1 MPPTAAELQEIEEL
15 KAMIKGSPERPSSVP
30 IGTVSRFLMGED
42 NRKRADAARK
52 EKEERDALKA
62 EVAAIQAANQARIKA
77 AAEERRANEK
87 RVKAAEE
94 KRKTND
100 ALKIKQKEAAWKAKK
115 EKNQKEWEAAA
126 YKRVQVHMRACT
138 AHAAAALSLTHTH
151 THAPVH
157 WSLTSSLHLSRLRV
171 LAVQEENEAWKRM
184 AKAEAAQD
192 KLEREEGTRDR
203 KAVEAAFRA
212 EQERTLAY
220 KKSQVAKVKAET
232 AQSIVEEALS
242 WAAKK
247 REAAAEARRK
257 QQALLK
263 ERKESNKQSFVA
275 SAHGIK
281 GQVNS
286 MKENV
291 KVVKGAMLNERKA
304 HAAKERDNDYLV
316 QQSKIRML
324 ASKKQQ
330 HQAVYGKRYAPSDVA
345 TIWTGAS
352 TLRRG
357 AKVKSP
363 Q

>member
-138 AHAAAALSLTHTH
+138 ACSSLSRTHTRTRPCTGVSH
-151 THAPVH
+151 PLST
-157 WSLTSSLHLSRLRV
+157 SLVCVCSLCRRRTRRGSVWRRPRQHRTSSSVR
-171 LAVQEENEAWKRM
+171 
-184 AKAEAAQD
+184 
-192 KLEREEGTRDR
+192 
-203 KAVEAAFRA
+203 RA
-212 EQERTLAY
+212 RAT
-220 KKSQVAKVKAET
+220 V
-232 AQSIVEEALS
+232 
-242 WAAKK
+242 
-247 REAAAEARRK
+247 RR
-257 QQALLK
+257 
-263 ERKESNKQSFVA
+263 
-275 SAHGIK
+275 
-281 GQVNS
+281 
-286 MKENV
+286 
-291 KVVKGAMLNERKA
+291 
-304 HAAKERDNDYLV
+304 
-316 QQSKIRML
+316 
-324 ASKKQQ
+324 
-330 HQAVYGKRYAPSDVA
+330 
-345 TIWTGAS
+345 
-352 TLRRG
+352 
-357 AKVKSP
+357 
-363 Q
+363 

>member
-1 MPPTAAELQEIEEL
+1 MEGEEGEESEGVGGGGVQ
-15 KAMIKGSPERPSSVP
+15 AGA
-30 IGTVSRFLMGED
+30 GT
-42 NRKRADAARK
+42 
-52 EKEERDALKA
+52 
-62 EVAAIQAANQARIKA
+62 
-77 AAEERRANEK
+77 
-87 RVKAAEE
+87 
-94 KRKTND
+94 
-100 ALKIKQKEAAWKAKK
+100 
-115 EKNQKEWEAAA
+115 
-126 YKRVQVHMRACT
+126 HACL
-138 AHAAAALSLTHTH
+138 HGMQLSLSHTH

-157 WSLTSSLHLSRLRV
+157 WSLTSSLHLSCLRV

>member
-138 AHAAAALSLTHTH
+138 AHAAAALSLAH
-151 THAPVH
+151 THARARALESH
-157 WSLTSSLHLSRLRV
+157 ILSPPLSFACARC
-171 LAVQEENEAWKRM
+171 AGG
-184 AKAEAAQD
+184 
-192 KLEREEGTRDR
+192 ERG
-203 KAVEAAFRA
+203 VEAYGEGRGSTGQARA
-212 EQERTLAY
+212 
-220 KKSQVAKVKAET
+220 
-232 AQSIVEEALS
+232 
-242 WAAKK
+242 
-247 REAAAEARRK
+247 
-257 QQALLK
+257 
-263 ERKESNKQSFVA
+263 
-275 SAHGIK
+275 
-281 GQVNS
+281 
-286 MKENV
+286 
-291 KVVKGAMLNERKA
+291 
-304 HAAKERDNDYLV
+304 
-316 QQSKIRML
+316 
-324 ASKKQQ
+324 
-330 HQAVYGKRYAPSDVA
+330 
-345 TIWTGAS
+345 
-352 TLRRG
+352 
-357 AKVKSP
+357 
-363 Q
+363 